1 MQICHSDVDTF
12 RKLVGSTRKGPISK
26 RQLSWIV
33 LVPQCA
39 NFVHFTGV
47 TGRLSSCGLG
57 MFQISNMAKYET
69 EVYALLKLFDSSR
82 R

>member
-12 RKLVGSTRKGPISK
+12 RKLVGSTRKRPISK
-26 RQLSWIV
+26 RQLSWVV
-33 LVPQCA
+33 LVRQCA
-39 NFVHFTGV
+39 DFFHFAGV
-47 TGRLSSCGLG
+47 TGRLSSCGLR
-57 MFQISNMAKYET
+57 MFQISNMTNYET